1 MKEEKIL
8 FKELVIG
15 SKNPAK
21 VERFQKLLKHL
32 AEKIY
37 GLSDFNISVKPEE
50 TGNTSEENAEI
61 KAKYY
66 SKLTNLPVF
75 TEDESLFVDFLSE
88 DKQPGVNVRRID
100 GKEEAT
106 DEELI
111 TYWENILKN
120 VPEGKRKGHWHI
132 SYCLGMPDG
141 KVFTISKDYPLLF
154 FYPSSKIKIPGW
166 PMSSLEGPENFKK
179 PHSELTEEEVD
190 IHRIETD
197 NEILSFFEK
206 AFKV

>member
-1 MKEEKIL
+1 M

-21 VERFQKLLKHL
+21 VERFQKLLKYI

-37 GLSDFNISVKPEE
+37 GLSNLNISTKPEE
-50 TGNTSEENAEI
+50 IGNTAEENAEI
-61 KAKYY
+61 KARYY

-75 TEDESLFVDFLSE
+75 AEDESLFVNFLPQNR
-88 DKQPGVNVRRID
+88 QPGVNVRRID

-106 DEELI
+106 DEELLV
-111 TYWENILKN
+111 YWENILKDI
-120 VPEGKRKGHWHI
+120 PREKRKGYWHI

-141 KVFTISKDYPLLF
+141 KVFTISKDHPLLF

-166 PMSSLEGPENFKK
+166 PMSSLEGPEDFKK
-179 PHSELTEEEVD
+179 PHSELTEEEVG
-190 IHRIETD
+190 IHREQID
-197 NEILSFFEK
+197 REILSFFEDMLI
-206 AFKV
+206 